1 MRIFLFLIL
10 LSCSV
15 ILSAQKRIT
24 LFFAGD
30 LMQHQAQ
37 IDSAYNEG
45 TYDYSDCFSAVKPLV
60 SKADIAIANLEVTL
74 GGKPYRGYP
83 AFSAPDAFL
92 YAIKECGFDIL
103 LTANNHCLDR
113 GKKGL
118 DRTLS
123 MLDSLCIPRIG
134 TYRNESDRS
143 RRYPM
148 IIEKN
153 GFRIVLLNYTYAT
166 NGLVETPPHIVNRID
181 RRVMRQDIAAA
192 EPYNPMPSSPVC
204 IGVRNI
210 NYSPIKAKSNWPTG
224 FSARG

>member
-92 YAIKECGFDIL
+92 YAIKSAVSTFCSQPTIIVSTGERKVS
-103 LTANNHCLDR
+103 TA
-113 GKKGL
+113 
-118 DRTLS
+118 
-123 MLDSLCIPRIG
+123 P
-134 TYRNESDRS
+134 YRCSIRFAF
-143 RRYPM
+143 P
-148 IIEKN
+148 
-153 GFRIVLLNYTYAT
+153 A
-166 NGLVETPPHIVNRID
+166 
-181 RRVMRQDIAAA
+181 
-192 EPYNPMPSSPVC
+192 
-204 IGVRNI
+204 
-210 NYSPIKAKSNWPTG
+210 
-224 FSARG
+224 

>member
-60 SKADIAIANLEVTL
+60 SKPTSPFANLEVTL
-74 GGKPYRGYP
+74 GGETVSGIPSFLGPRCI
-83 AFSAPDAFL
+83 L
-92 YAIKECGFDIL
+92 YAIKECSFRHSAHSQQSL
-103 LTANNHCLDR
+103 SRR

-123 MLDSLCIPRIG
+123 MLDSL
-134 TYRNESDRS
+134 
-143 RRYPM
+143 
-148 IIEKN
+148 
-153 GFRIVLLNYTYAT
+153 L
-166 NGLVETPPHIVNRID
+166 H
-181 RRVMRQDIAAA
+181 
-192 EPYNPMPSSPVC
+192 
-204 IGVRNI
+204 
-210 NYSPIKAKSNWPTG
+210 
-224 FSARG
+224 SA

>member
-123 MLDSLCIPRIG
+123 MLDSL
-134 TYRNESDRS
+134 
-143 RRYPM
+143 
-148 IIEKN
+148 
-153 GFRIVLLNYTYAT
+153 
-166 NGLVETPPHIVNRID
+166 
-181 RRVMRQDIAAA
+181 
-192 EPYNPMPSSPVC
+192 
-204 IGVRNI
+204 
-210 NYSPIKAKSNWPTG
+210 
-224 FSARG
+224 